1 MFKFGTIGAFKQVR
15 NNPRCKAVAQLV
27 NGLVVLPSDATKQ
40 APAPANAAQAQG
52 EVYVV
57 KNIIDKPEIRS
68 KKDFKVEIG
77 EFVRA
82 FNLVDLKDLPVELD
96 ATVVSTAY
104 ASVAVGD
111 KLCPAV
117 DGSGKWIKAD
127 GTTIVYTNYKVY
139 LEVLEKTTLGDQGL
153 YCVVRVK

>member
-27 NGLVVLPSDATKQ
+27 NGLVVLPSDSTKQ

-68 KKDFKVEIG
+68 KKDYKIEIG

-82 FNLVDLKDLPVELD
+82 FNLVDLKDLAVELD
-96 ATVVSTAY
+96 ATVVSTVF

-127 GTTIVYTNYKVY
+127 GTVIVYTAYKVY
-139 LEVLEKTTLGDQGL
+139 LEVLEKTTFGDQGF
-153 YCVVRVK
+153 YAVVRVK